1 MSVLKLGNV
10 NMHTKP
16 VRIALLGA
24 ESTGKTSL
32 CLGITSALQSLGL
45 NATAVPET
53 LREWCDAMGRTP
65 HAHEQ
70 AAIAAQQAERI
81 FSIASGWVVA
91 DTSPLM
97 TAVYSDYVFKDKTL
111 YEPALQQ
118 QAQFD

>member
-10 NMHTKP
+10 NMLSKP

-53 LREWCDAMGRTP
+53 LREWCDAKGRTP

-70 AAIAAQQAERI
+70 AAIATRPV
-81 FSIASGWVVA
+81 SY
-91 DTSPLM
+91 THL
-97 TAVYSDYVFKDKTL
+97 TL
-111 YEPALQQ
+111 PTNREV
-118 QAQFD
+118 